1 MKLCPRCS
9 EPYGDDAAFCPID
22 GTALLKSNDA
32 LLGRTLAARYRLV
45 RRIGSGGM
53 AVVYLARHVMIDRL
67 SAIKIL
73 RQDLG
78 INPSHRERFLREARA
93 VNRINHP
100 NIVEI
105 TDFGESDGLVFLVME
120 YVGGESLLATLRR
133 GRFGWTRA
141 ARIAVQ
147 ISSALARAH
156 ELGVIHRDLKPE
168 NVLLVPHEASAGTT
182 IYRSLPGV
190 GEDAVK
196 LTDFGIAKI
205 VDAPTITFNEQRFG
219 TPGYIAP
226 EYIEGGPAGARGDI
240 YALGIVLYEML
251 TGQLPF
257 EARAAADLLVAALS
271 KAPIPPSARVEGIPA
286 ELEELVLHLI
296 ARRPEDRPPD
306 GFAVHDKLADILRRH
321 AKGGS
326 SPPAAEADALEGAS
340 AEAATGRDPITTRNE
355 MPPVSAQGSARSEL
369 TAELA
374 ALPTAEIAARWHG
387 MLGDLNA
394 SIGKARRA
402 RGEGDVGVKR
412 ALELAE
418 MGGDLVAWLERA
430 KAMVAEHQ
438 AQVDRL
444 EARGRAFRQTLGRAI
459 DVLSRDRSRER
470 AHLSA
475 IGARREGLMD
485 DSTIS
490 GADRSEKEARVW
502 ESAALEAEEARSRQ
516 VETDLTFQIETLQR
530 QLDEQNEQVEADLAE
545 ATGKLEGALTALRRM
560 TSELV
565 RTIEE
570 ATAAVG

>member
-9 EPYGDDAAFCPID
+9 EPYQDDAGFCPID
-22 GTALLKSNDA
+22 GSALVRSTDP

-53 AVVYLARHVMIDRL
+53 AVVYLARHVMIERM

-120 YVGGESLLATLRR
+120 YVGGESLLAMLRR
-133 GRFGWTRA
+133 GRFAWSRA
-141 ARIAVQ
+141 ARVAVQ
-147 ISSALARAH
+147 IASALGRAH

-168 NVLLVPHEASAGTT
+168 NVLIIPREGSDGTA
-182 IYRSLPGV
+182 IYRSLPGS
-190 GEDAVK
+190 GDDFVK

-226 EYIEGGPAGARGDI
+226 EYLEGGPAGAHGDI
-240 YALGIVLYEML
+240 YALGVVLYEML
-251 TGQLPF
+251 TGHLPF
-257 EARAAADLLVAALS
+257 EAKSPGDLLVAVLS
-271 KAPIPPSARVEGIPA
+271 KAPVPPSARVDGIPA
-286 ELEELVLHLI
+286 ELEELVLRLI
-296 ARRPEDRPPD
+296 ARRPDDRPRD
-306 GFAVHDKLADILRRH
+306 AFAVHEAIADILRRL

-326 SPPAAEADALEGAS
+326 SPPGVGIDGG
-340 AEAATGRDPITTRNE
+340 AEAAGESGRDAITTRSE
-355 MPPVSAQGSARSEL
+355 MAPISAQGSARSEL

-387 MLGDLNA
+387 MLSDLMTQVA
-394 SIGKARRA
+394 QSRRS
-402 RGEGDVGVKR
+402 RGEGDAGVRR
-412 ALELAE
+412 AAELAE
-418 MGGDLVAWLERA
+418 MAADLVAWLERA

-475 IGARREGLMD
+475 VGARRDGLLD

-502 ESAALEAEEARSRQ
+502 ESAALEAEEARARQ
-516 VETDLTFQIETLQR
+516 VETDLTFQIESLER
-530 QLDEQNEQVEADLAE
+530 QLDEQNEQLESDLAE

-570 ATAAVG
+570 ASASL